1 MTDAHRRQRLRAF
14 TLIEL
19 MTVVAIV
26 AVLAVLGVVSYR
38 KFISSART
46 GEAIYMVGSIR
57 SAEESY
63 KAETLT
69 YLNVSAGF
77 ADFYPNKTPGKTK
90 MDWQNTGH
98 GDYATWRQLGARP
111 DGPVMYGYKVA
122 AGVAGVN
129 PPALDTASKPTWVTP
144 TEAWYV
150 IEAQG
155 DVDGNGVNS
164 YVAGTS
170 FTGELYIENEG
181 E

>member
-69 YLNVSAGF
+69 YLNVTASF
-77 ADFYPNKTPGKTK
+77 AAFYPSTTPGKFKTAW
-90 MDWQNTGH
+90 DVSH
-98 GDYATWRQLGARP
+98 PDRDAWRQLGARS

-122 AGVAGVN
+122 AGAASGTL
-129 PPALDTASKPTWVTP
+129 PALDVAAPPSTWVAP
-144 TEAWYV
+144 AEAWYV

-155 DVDGNGVNS
+155 DVDANGIKSSV
-164 YVAGTS
+164 VGTS
-170 FTGELYIENEG
+170 WTGELYIENEG